1 MPAVHMSDRRRKITL
16 LVSIP
21 SELATAGLIAG
32 LSSRSELH
40 VLAAAHTA
48 ERGLAAL
55 RKHAPAVAIVAPEW
69 VPAFEQLLR
78 DGEIRTRVVA
88 FGSRP
93 HLGANAEVT
102 ARLACGY
109 FSYLTPGEIYL
120 PLLDAVSHC
129 HLLAMDTKQKLC
141 RCCTTRLSLRPP
153 RPNLSARE
161 MEVFIAVGKG
171 LGASDI
177 AVQMGISVKTVES
190 YRESIK
196 NKLALASAREMS
208 AAAADWC
215 RGGAS

>member
-1 MPAVHMSDRRRKITL
+1 MSDKRREITV

-21 SELATAGLIAG
+21 SELATVGLIVG

-40 VLAAAHTA
+40 VLATAHSV
-48 ERGLAAL
+48 ERGLGAL
-55 RKHAPAVAIVAPEW
+55 RKYAPAMVIVAPAW
-69 VPAFEQLLR
+69 VPAFEQLLQ
-78 DGEIRTRVVA
+78 DGDICTRVVA
-88 FGSRP
+88 FGPRP

-120 PLLDAVSHC
+120 PLLDVVSHC
-129 HLLAMDTKQKLC
+129 HLPAMDIKQKLC
-141 RCCTTRLSLRPP
+141 RCCTARLSLRPP
-153 RPNLSARE
+153 KPNLSARE

-171 LGASDI
+171 FGASDI
-177 AVQMGISVKTVES
+177 ATQMGISVKTVES

-196 NKLALASAREMS
+196 SKLGLASAREMS

-215 RGGAS
+215 RGGVS